1 MATQTISGHA
11 APNSILTLATGFLSA
26 LTRAFAMAKNAEA
39 RFGEIRSL
47 QALSDAELARR
58 GIARE
63 NIVRHVYAD
72 MLAD

>member
-1 MATQTISGHA
+1 MATQTLSHHGATQTILAQA
-11 APNSILTLATGFLSA
+11 ATFFSSLA
-26 LTRAFAMAKNAEA
+26 RAFALAKNAEA
-39 RFGEIRSL
+39 RFEEIQTL

-72 MLAD
+72 MLGD

>member
-1 MATQTISGHA
+1 MATQTLSRHSTSQNVLAHA
-11 APNSILTLATGFLSA
+11 GTFFASLA
-26 LTRAFAMAKNAEA
+26 RAFALAKNAEA
-39 RFGEIRSL
+39 RFEEIRTL

-72 MLAD
+72 MLGD

>member
-1 MATQTISGHA
+1 MATQTFHA
-11 APNSILTLATGFLSA
+11 PAASHGLLTQVGTFLSSLA
-26 LTRAFAMAKNAEA
+26 RAFALAKNAEA
-39 RFGEIRSL
+39 RFEEIQAL

-72 MLAD
+72 MLGD